1 MAGQIVYR
9 KATQEEGMG
18 EKVEYYVVIAAVG
31 ADLNVCHTRLTMAEL
46 KMLADT
52 AGAELKEFMG

>member
-9 KATQEEGMG
+9 KMTQEEGMG
-18 EKVEYYVVIAAVG
+18 ELVEYFVVIAVVG
-31 ADLNVCHTRLTMAEL
+31 ADLNVCHTRLTMDEI

-52 AGAELKEFMG
+52 AGAELKEFTG